1 MGLQP
6 WVDFIGDPEIDVA
19 ENSHGL
25 DSIIHLAPPVALVG
39 KKSRLLSLAVRV
51 AVSQAKF

>member
-25 DSIIHLAPPVALVG
+25 DKYYPFGPTCWVGG
-39 KKSRLLSLAVRV
+39 KKLRLLSLAVRV
-51 AVSQAKF
+51 AV